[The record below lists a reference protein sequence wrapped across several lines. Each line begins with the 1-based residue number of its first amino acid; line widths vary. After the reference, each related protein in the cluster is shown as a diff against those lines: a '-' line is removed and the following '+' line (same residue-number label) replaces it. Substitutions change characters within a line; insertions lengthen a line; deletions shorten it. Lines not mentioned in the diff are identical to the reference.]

1 MAVGGNERE
10 KRRPQLRAEL
20 CVIFSCCCGSQGA
33 VVAAL
38 NMFWPVEVS
47 SPAMDKSTG
56 SWAAVSL
63 VSSTLQL
70 GDCFHWVES
79 LGINSAN
86 LVNFS

>member
-20 CVIFSCCCGSQGA
+20 CVIFSFCCGSGSQGA

-47 SPAMDKSTG
+47 SPVMDQVLRELG
-56 SWAAVSL
+56 SSVTDFQHSAAGGL
-63 VSSTLQL
+63 L
-70 GDCFHWVES
+70 S
-79 LGINSAN
+79 LG
-86 LVNFS
+86 

>member
-38 NMFWPVEVS
+38 NMFWPFEVS
-47 SPAMDKSTG
+47 SPAMDQVHRELGSSVTG
-56 SWAAVSL
+56 FQHTAAGGL
-63 VSSTLQL
+63 L
-70 GDCFHWVES
+70 S
-79 LGINSAN
+79 LG
-86 LVNFS
+86 